1 MVYAILISELEA
13 KDLKFRFS
21 IKGVWLK
28 LLSSE
33 DRKEAI
39 KVASSLRSVGARVE
53 VRECIDWDLVESFA
67 IKGRISELKGK
78 GVEVGEWEK
87 RIEILRDLLKS
98 GIKAEDLPME
108 LLKKLYPDLHR
119 RIEEA
124 KPEEREKIF
133 SEVIDK
139 FLEIKLHTK
148 EIELFMALN
157 NLRFG
162 ENNEIPEDPIVL
174 VETER
179 EKGKATLKVSYYP
192 ITEVYVD
199 VLSLLD
205 AKMDEIDGFELIVA
219 GILEVVTEIIS
230 KVQNDG
236 IAEIQKLQELS
247 SGIIES
253 DNFDFAIDCSDAFE
267 AILRSMEKSGILR
280 ITGNRVKIKGK

>member
-1 MVYAILISELEA
+1 MLISELEA
-13 KDLKFRFS
+13 KDLKFGFP

-28 LLSSE
+28 ILSSQ
-33 DRKEAI
+33 DRKGAI

-67 IKGRISELKGK
+67 AKGRMSELKEK
-78 GVEVGEWEK
+78 GIDVKEWEK

-124 KPEEREKIF
+124 KPEENEKIF
-133 SEVIDK
+133 SDIIDK
-139 FLEIKLHTK
+139 FLEIKLHMK
-148 EIELFMALN
+148 EIEVFMALN

-162 ENNEIPEDPIVL
+162 EQNEIPEDPIVL
-174 VETER
+174 VETES
-179 EKGKATLKVSYYP
+179 EKGKAILKVSYYP
-192 ITEVYVD
+192 IVEVYVD

-205 AKMDEIDGFELIVA
+205 AKMDEIDEFEGLIVA
-219 GILEVVTEIIS
+219 GILEIVTEIIS
-230 KVQNDG
+230 KVQSEG
-236 IAEIQKLQELS
+236 SVEIQKLQELS
-247 SGIIES
+247 RGVVES

-267 AILRSMEKSGILR
+267 AILRSMEKFGILR